1 MKDVTFE
8 NDKFTVKSFD
18 NIKKATS
25 TADFDYL
32 VVASGHFSYPNMPT
46 FPGLDTFN
54 GRILHAHDFRD
65 AVSYKDENVLLIGS
79 SYSAEDIGLQLVK
92 YGANKVTITY
102 RSNPMGFKWP
112 HNIEVRKSLL
122 TVCLLRMHLV

>member
-1 MKDVTFE
+1 MKDVAFT

-18 NIKKATS
+18 STKKVTS
-25 TADFDYL
+25 SSDFDYL

-65 AVSYKDENVLLIGS
+65 AVAYKGENILLIGS
-79 SYSAEDIGLQLVK
+79 SYSAEDIGLQLAK
-92 YGANKVTITY
+92 YGAKKVTITY
-102 RSNPMGFKWP
+102 RTTPMGFHWP
-112 HNIEVRKSLL
+112 DNIEVSYF
-122 TVCLLRMHLV
+122 V